1 MVYNFLTRFARGVRV
16 GCVPAVEKIIDVLVP
31 TPGTAADMWDETT
44 DRLTSA
50 FQRTG
55 VQRMDR
61 GFDLTHDVLVT
72 NIQWV
77 TRNPTASLLE
87 GRTMPKSVHVTGVT
101 TAAQLYET
109 VFDVIGDF
117 DRRPDWT
124 CDVVTREWMCGFY
137 LEFGGRLIRG
147 TDSIPLA
154 AYNMGPEATV
164 VFRLC
169 PLRGG
174 GWFTRS
180 TKVAVTDELGV
191 VLKGV
196 KLVCANRL
204 RMIDARYDFELYS
217 FVDALITTWSK
228 ELAAGRRAKWTM
240 NPRYTLFFGAKP
252 LRRVGLPLTTYGL
265 RDGATVKIEFYY
277 LQGGATYT
285 HVGECEQQIIAEN
298 VHRFVA
304 QSTEGSS
311 GVRPEDV
318 LFTFGVRGLMK
329 MYPQLF
335 RDSDY
340 LPKLIEDVYILIYN
354 LGRCQS
360 VRDAY
365 MAVITYVKL
374 RDPKS
379 LMQTDVVKALME
391 YVTDLLSGNQA
402 QSAEDMFSCARQYL
416 DQYDELR
423 KAPVFSKL
431 YKLGMYALSFS
442 LFEKLGVTFDRLRYT
457 TIEAEAIRRK
467 YHMGVDFV
475 HTMLDT
481 LLFLCERGYQCM
493 KTGSLDP
500 IYHGGSSYEQ
510 WFDKAT
516 KLRANAAYLAFPE
529 AHGFTTFE
537 YLADVNDVI
546 DQGESIHKHAVRMGA
561 FERKLV
567 GSLVAEL
574 RMIKANMIT
583 KREAQKE
590 RDAPFAVLLYGGS
603 SIGKSTLTK
612 ALFYQYGKTF
622 DLPLDSE
629 FKFTRNANANFWD
642 GFNSTQWCV
651 QLDDIAFMHPNQAT
665 GGDPTVMEMLQVVNN
680 VPFVPDQAS
689 LEDKGRTPMRAKFVI
704 ATTNCEDLNAIHY
717 FQTPLAAQR
726 RLPYILD
733 VVTKPE
739 YTRDECMLDSSA
751 TQVVDGEWPNYWK
764 ITVKRVVPVGTE
776 RRGQRA
782 KSEVVEVFEE
792 IDDFLAWFSRVA
804 VEHERVQRL
813 VRDCDDGM
821 KNIVICKACYRVE
834 SKCKCMQAQAGE
846 VVVSTSWS
854 RYILWWFLT
863 CSFSWYCLGMIVR
876 SSYFCNWYTT
886 ADIPV
891 ERQRARMIV
900 AGNAEER
907 ARGSHRIV
915 RNFALALAG
924 ALAAWKLYSTLTTSV
939 TREGEDDAP
948 KQECVNLG
956 PQPKVEVSEQIAQVL
971 VVAPRSKD
979 VGTRPVGQDEKQNV
993 WYKDTFELTTFDAS
1007 PLTTSWNDQT
1017 HEQVCNIVCRNVIN
1031 IKVRRQIEGGAWK
1044 RTDCKAFC
1052 VGGNLYVTNN
1062 HNVPSDLC
1070 EVEAVLGPV
1079 STGLKN
1085 AIKFQLGS
1093 SVVYRMPER
1102 DLVFFRC
1109 RAIPPKRDLRGLF
1122 SKDGIKG
1129 GVYKGTLMTRQEDG
1143 EIMKRKLDAYRYV
1156 GELNYSLARTSM
1168 GMVGRTVPATRVG
1181 DCGGVALF
1189 ETGKGPIL
1197 AGIHACGDQDQPTVS
1212 GVAQITRTDIE
1223 SAQAALKITVV
1234 SEGRPVIDGASQPK
1248 SLGDLDKKS
1257 VARFIEQGSAQVYG
1271 SLDGF
1276 RTRGRS
1282 DVVPTHIRDAVV
1294 EEGYPE
1300 KFGKPAMS
1308 GYEPW
1313 RNAMLEMVNP
1323 VTNMDQDILM
1333 ECVESFKKDIARE
1346 LPAEAWSEIHV
1357 YDDYTAMNGA
1367 VGVAYVDKMNRN
1379 SSAGNPYKK
1388 SKKFFIEPT
1397 EGLDGNLDAVKPN
1410 AEMQARID
1418 HIMGEYA
1425 AGRRYQP
1432 VFCGNLKDE
1441 PRSLKKIA
1449 SKQTRVFTG
1458 GPMDWTFVVRKY
1470 LLSVVRVMQKNKFV
1484 FECAPGTNAT
1494 STQWGEIRSYLVQ
1507 HGVDRLVAGDYRQF
1521 DKRMCSD
1528 LILAAFD
1535 ILRWM
1540 CERAGYRPEDLL
1552 AIDCIAADTAY
1563 PLVDFHGDLVM
1574 FFGSNPSGHP
1584 LTVIINGL
1592 ANSLYVRYTY
1602 RVLNPE
1608 REVASFRSNVALMTY
1623 GDDNVFGVSERVPW
1637 FHHTSVQKALADIGV
1652 GYTMADKE
1660 AESVPYIHIDEVTFL
1675 KRSWRWDSD
1684 LRAWAAPL
1692 DEESIGKMLTRV
1704 VKSDTLCP
1712 EAQAVAVMESAHSEY
1727 FFYGRT
1733 IFEEKSK
1740 MFQRIV
1746 EKCGLEAYVT
1756 DHTFP
1761 SWNELFDRF
1770 WRSSQ

>member
-1 MVYNFLTRFARGVRV
+1 MSTTSPPKKRV
-16 GCVPAVEKIIDVLVP
+16 CEVESDVEY
-31 TPGTAADMWDETT
+31 AA
-44 DRLTSA
+44 
-50 FQRTG
+50 
-55 VQRMDR
+55 
-61 GFDLTHDVLVT
+61 
-72 NIQWV
+72 
-77 TRNPTASLLE
+77 
-87 GRTMPKSVHVTGVT
+87 
-101 TAAQLYET
+101 
-109 VFDVIGDF
+109 
-117 DRRPDWT
+117 
-124 CDVVTREWMCGFY
+124 
-137 LEFGGRLIRG
+137 
-147 TDSIPLA
+147 
-154 AYNMGPEATV
+154 V
-164 VFRLC
+164 VFRDF
-169 PLRGG
+169 LRQENLRRGETKKNPVIEMFSRIFKSSPKDEVRPTELGRPIEIINICYGG
-174 GWFTRS
+174 YTRS
-180 TKVAVTDELGV
+180 VRAT
-191 VLKGV
+191 
-196 KLVCANRL
+196 
-204 RMIDARYDFELYS
+204 YDFELYS
-217 FVDALITTWSK
+217 FVDALLSAWSNSSSCAK
-228 ELAAGRRAKWTM
+228 GRFVV
-240 NPRYTLFFGAKP
+240 NPSYTLFHGVKP
-252 LRRVGLPLTTYGL
+252 LRRVGLPLRVCGL
-265 RDGATVKIEFYY
+265 SLGSTVRIEFN
-277 LQGGATYT
+277 LMRGGSTLYT
-285 HVGECEQQIIAEN
+285 HVSECEKQIVSEDA
-298 VHRFVA
+298 RRYMA
-304 QSTEGSS
+304 QAVESGPA
-311 GVRPEDV
+311 GVRPEDI

-335 RDSDY
+335 KDSDY

-402 QSAEDMFSCARQYL
+402 QSAEEMFSCARRYL

-423 KAPVFSKL
+423 KAPVFSKM

-442 LFEKLGVTFDRLRYT
+442 LFEKLGVSFDRLRYT

-500 IYHGGSSYEQ
+500 IYHGGSSYEK

-537 YLADVNDVI
+537 YLADINDVI

-574 RMIKANMIT
+574 RMIKSNMIT

-704 ATTNCEDLNAIHY
+704 ATTNCEDLNAVHY
-717 FQTPLAAQR
+717 FQTPLAARR

-739 YTRDECMLDSSA
+739 FTRDECMLDSSA
-751 TQVVDGEWPNYWK
+751 TKVVEGEWPNYWK
-764 ITVKRVVPVGTE
+764 ITVKRIVPVGTK
-776 RRGQRA
+776 RHGQRA
-782 KSEVVEVFEE
+782 KADVVEVFEE

-804 VEHERVQRL
+804 VEHDRVQRL
-813 VRDCDDGM
+813 VKDCDDGM
-821 KNIVICKACYRVE
+821 KHIAICKGCYRVQT
-834 SKCKCMQAQAGE
+834 KCACMQAQAGE
-846 VVVSTSWS
+846 VVVATSWW
-854 RYILWWFLT
+854 RYCLWWFLT
-863 CSFSWYCLGMIVR
+863 CTFSWHCLGYIVR
-876 SSYFCNWYTT
+876 SSYFCDWYTT
-886 ADIPV
+886 SDVPV
-891 ERQRARMIV
+891 ERQRARMIA
-900 AGNAEER
+900 AGDAEER
-907 ARGSHRIV
+907 ARGSHRVV

-924 ALAAWKLYSTLTTSV
+924 ALAAWKLYSTITAVPEKEEEQERTSSRDHV
-939 TREGEDDAP
+939 DFGFTDHNSDECDGTCPTMAYSRACQKDSPISPMEAYGRACSTWQAP
-948 KQECVNLG
+948 APV
-956 PQPKVEVSEQIAQVL
+956 AQVM
-971 VVAPRSKD
+971 VVPPQSKD
-979 VGTRPVGQDEKQNV
+979 VGTRPVAQDEKQNV

-1017 HEQVCNIVCRNVIN
+1017 HEQVCGTVSRNAVNIR
-1031 IKVRRQIEGGAWK
+1031 VRRQLDGGQWK

-1062 HNVPSDLC
+1062 HNIPTDLC

-1093 SVVYRMPER
+1093 SVVHRVPER

-1129 GVYKGTLMTRQEDG
+1129 GVYKGTLVTRQEDG
-1143 EIMKRKLDAYRYV
+1143 EIMKRQLDAYRYV

-1168 GMVGRTVPATRVG
+1168 GMVGRTTPATRVG

-1197 AGIHACGDQDQPTVS
+1197 AGIHACGDQDRPTFT
-1212 GVAQITRTDIE
+1212 GIAQITRSDIE
-1223 SAQAALKITVV
+1223 AAQAALKVTVV
-1234 SEGRPVIDGASQPK
+1234 GEGRPVIDGETQAK

-1276 RTRGRS
+1276 RARGRS
-1282 DVVPTHIRDAVV
+1282 DVVPTYIRDAVV

-1300 KFGKPAMS
+1300 KFDKPAMS

-1323 VTNMDQDILM
+1323 VTNMDQDILT
-1333 ECVESFKKDIARE
+1333 ECVESFKQDIERE
-1346 LPAEAWSEIHV
+1346 LPAEAWQEIHV

-1388 SKKFFIEPT
+1388 SKKFFLEPT

-1410 AEMQARID
+1410 AEMQARIN

-1441 PRSLKKIA
+1441 ARSLKKIA
-1449 SKQTRVFTG
+1449 TKQTRVFTG

-1507 HGVDRLVAGDYRQF
+1507 HGEDRLVAGDYRQF

-1552 AIDCIAADTAY
+1552 AVDCIAADTAY

-1602 RVLNPE
+1602 RVLNPA

-1623 GDDNVFGVSERVPW
+1623 GDDNVFGVSERAPW
-1637 FHHTSVQKALADIGV
+1637 FHHTSVQKALADISV

-1660 AESVPYIHIDEVTFL
+1660 AESVPYIHIDEVSFL

-1684 LRAWAAPL
+1684 LGAWAAPL

-1712 EAQAVAVMESAHSEY
+1712 EAQAVAVMQSAHSEY
-1727 FFYGRT
+1727 FFYGKQ
-1733 IFEEKSK
+1733 IFEQKSE
-1740 MFQRIV
+1740 MFYRIV
-1746 EKCGLEAYVT
+1746 RKCELEPYVMES
-1756 DHTFP
+1756 TFP